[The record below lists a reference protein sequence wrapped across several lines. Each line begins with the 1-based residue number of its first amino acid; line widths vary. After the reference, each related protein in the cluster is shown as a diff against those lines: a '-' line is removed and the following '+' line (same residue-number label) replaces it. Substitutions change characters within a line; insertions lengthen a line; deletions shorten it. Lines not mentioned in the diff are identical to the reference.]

1 MKGQRILMILAL
13 CVACHHGAGSR
24 AAAPAR
30 QANVELD
37 HAMGMFRHGD
47 FRRAQVLLQRLT
59 FEFGPGQPELAQINY
74 YLAECSFQLG
84 EHAQAATDFRK
95 VADEF
100 PTTEYAPL
108 ALLRAGDANLRLWRR
123 PELDP
128 TAGETALAI
137 YQELAGRYPDSD
149 AAGRARLH
157 VLRLQN
163 QFAEKTYKNGMFYLR
178 RKAYDSAIIY
188 FKDVI
193 ANYPNAVRAPDA
205 LLRLVDSYRA
215 IGYKEE
221 LQETCAH
228 LHRFYPKAT
237 GLDRSCPAGTADSS
251 ATPST
256 PSTPS

>member
-1 MKGQRILMILAL
+1 M
-13 CVACHHGAGSR
+13 
-24 AAAPAR
+24 
-30 QANVELD
+30 
-37 HAMGMFRHGD
+37 
-47 FRRAQVLLQRLT
+47 
-59 FEFGPGQPELAQINY
+59 
-74 YLAECSFQLG
+74 
-84 EHAQAATDFRK
+84 
-95 VADEF
+95 
-100 PTTEYAPL
+100 
-108 ALLRAGDANLRLWRR
+108 
-123 PELDP
+123 
-128 TAGETALAI
+128 
-137 YQELAGRYPDSD
+137 
-149 AAGRARLH
+149 
-157 VLRLQN
+157 QN